1 MGGGGSGVFHQR
13 GLIPPNPIFS
23 IRVSVCLS
31 FLRLTIPVRFPDS
44 NCIGQGTLVSVIY
57 VQPGTAQ
64 VLQGLEC

>member
-1 MGGGGSGVFHQR
+1 MGGGGPGVLHQC

-23 IRVSVCLS
+23 IHVSMC
-31 FLRLTIPVRFPDS
+31 LTIPVKFPDS
-44 NCIGQGTLVSVIY
+44 SCVGQGTLVSVKY